1 MDYKQELITTIHDFG
16 CNLEF
21 LETRATQLS
30 EQFPT
35 AVLIP
40 ALYDELERPAL
51 AQIRNHLRECHF
63 VKTVVLSVYADSL
76 EQYAKAVEFFRSLP
90 QKTLV
95 IWENGPRIQGIL
107 ERLRDRGLDIAR
119 FKGKG
124 KAVWLGLGVASLE
137 ADAIALHDAD
147 IITYDR
153 SYPLKLLFPLLE
165 KECGIAFNKAYYA
178 RLSSDRRS
186 LNGRVARL
194 FVTPLL
200 TALIEIFGYQ
210 NYLRYL
216 SSYRY
221 PLSGEF
227 ALSGDLAL
235 TTRIPGNW
243 GLEIGMLA
251 EVYRNVAE
259 KRISQ
264 VDLGIF
270 DHKHQSLGQ
279 SSQEGLQKMC
289 RDILQSVLR
298 TLTETERV
306 IISMDHIRALRVKFR
321 REAQDYTRQYF
332 VDALFNNLPYDRHE
346 EENIVE
352 VFDKLILEAGEEYFL
367 NPAGAQIPDWTR
379 AIAVMPELREELRA
393 ATIADSQDA
402 MAYTHPS
409 ESILEP
415 MLSVH
420 PLDPLHSS
428 ANP

>member
-40 ALYDELERPAL
+40 ALYEELERPAL
-51 AQIRNHLRECHF
+51 SQIRNHLGECHF
-63 VKTVVLSVYADSL
+63 VKTVVVSLYAETL
-76 EQYAKAVEFFRSLP
+76 EQYAKAVEFFRPLP
-90 QKTLV
+90 QKTLI
-95 IWENGPRIQGIL
+95 IWENGPRVKGIL
-107 ERLRDRGLDIAR
+107 ETLRDRGLDLLR

-124 KAVWLGLGVASLE
+124 QAVWLGLGVASLE

-147 IITYDR
+147 IVTYDR

-178 RLSSDRRS
+178 RLGSETRK

-200 TALIEIFGYQ
+200 TALIELFGYRD
-210 NYLRYL
+210 YLRYL

-227 ALSGDLAL
+227 ALTGDLAL
-235 TTRIPGNW
+235 NTRIPGNW

-251 EVYRNVAE
+251 EVYRSVAE
-259 KRISQ
+259 KRIAQ

-270 DHKHQSLGQ
+270 DHKHQSLGE
-279 SSQEGLQKMC
+279 SSQQGLQKMC

-298 TLTETERV
+298 TLTETEQV
-306 IISMDHIRALRVKFR
+306 VISMDHIRALRVKFR
-321 REAQDYTRQYF
+321 REAQDFTRQYF
-332 VDALFNNLPYDRHE
+332 VDAVFNNLPYDRHE

-352 VFDKLILEAGEEYFL
+352 IFERVILEAGEQYFL

-379 AIAVMPELREELRA
+379 AIAVMPELREQLHA
-393 ATIADSQDA
+393 ATVEDA
-402 MAYTHPS
+402 RDAVTYTQGDPTDD
-409 ESILEP
+409 IEP
-415 MLSVH
+415 LLQHHLS
-420 PLDPLHSS
+420 
-428 ANP
+428 